1 MEIPFT
7 QSDFLG
13 VFGSYN
19 NAIQPAQII
28 SYLLGIVAV
37 AVAIRGSNRAGT
49 LVLSILA
56 VFWAWT
62 GLVYHIG
69 FFSAINGAA
78 YIFGG
83 LFILQSLLLVYAA
96 FRIPPL
102 VFQPGSSATTI
113 VGTVFIVYSLMV
125 YPVLNMLFGHHYPQM
140 PVFGVTP
147 CPMTIFTF
155 GMLLWSTTQ
164 IPYYLIV
171 IPTAWS
177 FIGLS
182 AAINLQIYEDFG
194 LIVAGV
200 LGALLIVIN
209 NRRLG
214 RR

>member
-155 GMLLWSTTQ
+155 GMLLWSVTR